1 MVADQSENDSSFDSD
16 DESLSDADNSK
27 DSSNLDNGEDESK
40 RSNGRTEI
48 YDIVQEDTQTLRSW
62 RVTVIVVLL
71 LSFVGIAASVASLLR
86 SEAKRNEEFVVRTA

>member
-16 DESLSDADNSK
+16 DESLSDAENSK

-71 LSFVGIAASVASLLR
+71 LSFVGITASVAALLR